1 MSELKKLNLYT
12 TYFESDLL
20 EIESISRYLL
30 PLEGFSDHTDRLY
43 TLQQLPDFIEI
54 LQSKGKKAYLWLNRF
69 FFDDEIESFK
79 TLLKKIPNLG
89 VDGIAYM
96 DFGVHKLLEELNITC
111 EKIYISDPSVTNSED
126 LLLVSQFNDKVLLG
140 RELTTEELVEMAQV
154 LPTKSMVSIYGHQ
167 LMSISRRPLLTAYGE
182 FVDIEVSQNK
192 VYTLKEQRRQ
202 EPYFLYEDATSASIF
217 DGRVLLDFEDFI
229 ALTKAGVTDFILE
242 GFNRSTSEIKVVA
255 QLYKQVFNQQLSA
268 QQALQQYTEKYPHQ
282 EITTGLR
289 QIKTSDRK
297 VSE

>member
-1 MSELKKLNLYT
+1 MNVLKNLNLYT
-12 TYFESDLL
+12 TYFDAELL
-20 EIESISRYLL
+20 ELESISSYLL

-43 TLQQLPDFIEI
+43 TFQQLPDIIKI
-54 LQSKGKKAYLWLNRF
+54 LQTKGKKAYLWLNRF
-69 FFDDEIESFK
+69 FFDDEIEYFK
-79 TLLKKIPNLG
+79 TLIAETPKLG

-96 DFGVHKLLEELNITC
+96 DFGVHKLLEELEISC
-111 EKIYISDPSVTNSED
+111 EKIYISDPSVTNIED

-140 RELTTEELVEMAQV
+140 RELTTEELVEMAEV
-154 LPTKSMVSIYGHQ
+154 LPTKSMISIYGHQ

-202 EPYFLYEDATSASIF
+202 EPYFLYEDSTSASIF
-217 DGRVLLDFEDFI
+217 DGRVLLDFEDFT
-229 ALTKAGVTDFILE
+229 ALTNAGVTDFILE
-242 GFNRSTSEIKVVA
+242 GFNRPTSEIKVIA
-255 QLYKQVFNQQLSA
+255 KLYEQVFNQQLSA
-268 QQALQQYTEKYPHQ
+268 QEALQRYIEQYPDQK
-282 EITTGLR
+282 ITTGLR